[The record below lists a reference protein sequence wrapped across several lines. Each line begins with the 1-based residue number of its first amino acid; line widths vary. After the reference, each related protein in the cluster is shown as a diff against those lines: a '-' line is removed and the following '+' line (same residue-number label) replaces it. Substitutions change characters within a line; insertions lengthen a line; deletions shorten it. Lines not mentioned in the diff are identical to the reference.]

1 MGVITFMQNGSI
13 PEHYCGI
20 SFHLW
25 NSTNKGFGFNKI
37 LIVTKQM
44 KYLNQKNVNNA
55 FKYASVLI
63 AAVRALHHQIIGGLV
78 LLLVG
83 PRRLRHLH
91 VRHHPHPYIRCDST
105 LQRVSTQ
112 SNWNSTRTTL
122 SILLIEI
129 DIFNLFTVTRTPW
142 MQLQVSFT

>member
-1 MGVITFMQNGSI
+1 MSSPSCKMGPFLSI
-13 PEHYCGI
+13 IVVFH
-20 SFHLW
+20 FHLW

-44 KYLNQKNVNNA
+44 KYLNQKNLNNV

-83 PRRLRHLH
+83 PRGLRYLH
-91 VRHHPHPYIRCDST
+91 VCHHPHPYIRCDST

-112 SNWNSTRTTL
+112 SNWK
-122 SILLIEI
+122 
-129 DIFNLFTVTRTPW
+129 FNKNNFLYFINW
-142 MQLQVSFT
+142 NWYI

>member
-1 MGVITFMQNGSI
+1 MRRDDGC
-13 PEHYCGI
+13 H
-20 SFHLW
+20 HLHAKW
-25 NSTNKGFGFNKI
+25 VHSWALLWYFIFIYEIQLIKGFGFNKI

-44 KYLNQKNVNNA
+44 KYLNQKNLNNA

-83 PRRLRHLH
+83 PRRLRYLH
-91 VRHHPHPYIRCDST
+91 VCHHPHPYIRCDST

-112 SNWNSTRTTL
+112 SNWK
-122 SILLIEI
+122 
-129 DIFNLFTVTRTPW
+129 FNKNNFRYFINW
-142 MQLQVSFT
+142 NWYI